1 MRKEHMTYLREILK
15 MGSITA
21 AANHLNITPQ
31 ALSSA
36 IKILEQELEF
46 DLLKRSNQGVEFTPE
61 GIRFMTIASN
71 FFDELDELKENK
83 GKEQVTVQ
91 LNITKE
97 FSSHFALSLIKGI
110 SEGNSNIRLDLN
122 FDNAEELK
130 KKLKRRE
137 IDSFITITPKYNDAY
152 FPDNRAEYEKTGYQ
166 RIYWGE
172 ISRLYCLVPKS
183 MAIYN
188 LKNISVKTAA
198 KYPVTFLRTNYETT
212 ASIRYI
218 LNEIAK
224 FEDEIFASNI
234 IEHKAEILLGKR
246 IGFDFINNLSEWNSY
261 TDIIKMIPLKER
273 IALCLCIITRNGE
286 NDERVAEIL
295 NNGSFM

>member
-71 FFDELDELKENK
+71 FFEDLDNIKENK
-83 GKEQVTVQ
+83 GKEPVTVQ

-122 FDNAEELK
+122 FDSAEELK

-137 IDSFITITPKYNDAY
+137 IDSFITITPKYHDAY
-152 FPDNRAEYEKTGYQ
+152 FPDNQAEYEKTGYQ
-166 RIYWGE
+166 RVFWGE
-172 ISRLYCLVPKS
+172 IAKLYCLVPKS

-188 LKNISVKTAA
+188 LKSISVKTAA
-198 KYPVTFLRTNYETT
+198 KYPVTFLRTNYENI

-273 IALCLCIITRNGE
+273 IALCLCIISRNGE
-286 NDERVAEIL
+286 NDERITEIL
-295 NNGSFM
+295 NNGTFL

>member
-1 MRKEHMTYLREILK
+1 MRKEYVDYMKEILK

-21 AANHLNITPQ
+21 ASYNLNITPQ

-36 IKILEQELEF
+36 IKTLEQEVGFEI
-46 DLLKRSNQGVEFTPE
+46 LKRSHQGVEFTHK
-61 GIRFMTIASN
+61 GVRFMNSAIT
-71 FFDELDELKENK
+71 FFNELDEIKES
-83 GKEQVTVQ
+83 GLIEPISLQ

-97 FSSHFALSLIKGI
+97 FSTHFALILIKGV
-110 SEGNSNIRLDLN
+110 SEGNNARLDLKI
-122 FDNAEELK
+122 EKHKELA
-130 KKLKRRE
+130 KKLKNKE
-137 IDSFITITPKYNDAY
+137 IDSYITIGVRHNDIYYPK
-152 FPDNRAEYEKTGYQ
+152 EKDVQCKYTFL
-166 RIYWGE
+166 GE

-198 KYPVTFLRTNYETT
+198 KYPVTFLKTNYENT

-295 NNGSFM
+295 NNGVFM